1 MIQLIVGFF
10 ILCLALFVLKKCFS
24 IIKYLLGIILG
35 LGIFALC
42 GVQAGVSYA
51 VERMFNTLKINNVM
65 FYLFC
70 IFSIFTSVYI
80 GFFWDGGYFDLL
92 TFSSLKYLAIS
103 AAYIAVAVKL
113 RNFEEISKKLYGI
126 EFFLSKRKE
135 IYFSLYFS
143 IFTAAISFFIY
154 DIAYYLSVAVGF
166 YVDSQVVWYV
176 GLVYWL
182 ISLFAS
188 AYAFGSIYELDS
200 LYSNIESSFDDFDV
214 IYIDKLVV
222 DLKGDSNSIDDI
234 DIIHVVKD
242 YVALGVLEGNL
253 FDLELANK
261 NVAVF
266 RKDDFE
272 SRNRVFEGVIDA
284 GFAFN
289 KDELVKI
296 VIDVFSFEKNNAIYY
311 VENDLKTAG
320 LYNFNDGRKYF
331 SYRNVSRV
339 KTCSCCGFTVESGE
353 PITQE
358 WFCSDICKET
368 EKFCLGIKNK
378 PYDEFLSSA
387 ASSGFIIMSGA
398 QAWNDNHKI
407 FADGGQGHGFAAENA
422 NTYIDKLSGKSASTI
437 GGDNKKDGA
446 DRFVNGELLQTKYC
460 ATGRR
465 SVNAAFHGDGDYRYL
480 DDNGRPM
487 LLEVPK
493 EQYDD
498 AVRTFAEK
506 IKQGKVPG
514 VTDPEK
520 AKDII
525 SKGNITY
532 DQARNITKF
541 GTIESISYDLA
552 EGVVVGFKSASISF
566 GITAAIY
573 FINTRD
579 KNQAIKVATLQA
591 GKTFSRSLSIY
602 VTVQQLHRLSSVQR
616 TLGVIDVSNLSPSCR
631 TILGDGFGVSS
642 TSGIN
647 KALRGTVITSA
658 VLIAVSTGPDLVK
671 MIRGRISGA
680 QFLKNAAVV
689 SSSVVGGTI
698 GSIAGGAL
706 FSPFGPAGMVAGRVV
721 GGMVGGTVSA
731 FIVNKVSGKF
741 MEADSQKMLK
751 VVKDQFEY
759 LATTFMFTREEVDNV
774 NQNLEKII
782 TPVFLENMYAN
793 YENRYA
799 IANLGMKPL
808 FVSVIKQRKKLSIE
822 TKNVIQAI
830 DELAA

>member
-1 MIQLIVGFF
+1 MIHLIVGF
-10 ILCLALFVLKKCFS
+10 IVLCLAFYVLKKCFS
-24 IIKYLLGIILG
+24 IIKYFLAIIFGLG
-35 LGIFALC
+35 LFILC
-42 GVQAGVSYA
+42 GVQAGASYTI
-51 VERMFNTLKINNVM
+51 ERVLNALRINKIM
-65 FYLFC
+65 FYLLC
-70 IFSIFTSVYI
+70 ILTTLASVYI
-80 GFFWDGGYFDLL
+80 GFWGGVGYFDSL

-103 AAYIAVAVKL
+103 VAYIAVAIKL
-113 RNFEEISKKLYGI
+113 LRFEEIGKKPYGI

-143 IFTAAISFFIY
+143 IFTAATSFFIY
-154 DIAYYLSVAVGF
+154 DIAYYFSVIMGF
-166 YVDSQVVWYV
+166 YVDSQVIWYV

-188 AYAFGSIYELDS
+188 AYAFGSIYDLDA
-200 LYSNIESSFDDFDV
+200 LYFNIESSFDDFDV
-214 IYIDKLVV
+214 IYIDKLIVN
-222 DLKGDSNSIDDI
+222 LKGDSNSIDDI
-234 DIIHVVKD
+234 DIVHVVKD
-242 YVALGVLEGNL
+242 YVALGVSEGNL
-253 FDLELANK
+253 FDLELSNK
-261 NVAVF
+261 NIAVF
-266 RKDDFE
+266 RRDYFE
-272 SRNRVFEGVIDA
+272 SRSKIIENAIDD
-284 GFAFN
+284 GFTFN
-289 KDELVKI
+289 KDELVRI
-296 VIDVFSFEKNNAIYY
+296 VVNVFSFEVSNAVYY
-311 VENDLKTAG
+311 VENNLKTVG
-320 LYNFNDGRKYF
+320 LYNFDGGRKYL

-353 PITQE
+353 YLTKE

-398 QAWNDNHKI
+398 HAWNDNHKI

-437 GGDNKKDGA
+437 GDDNKKDGA
-446 DRFVNGELLQTKYC
+446 DRFVNGELIQTKYC

-465 SVNAAFHGDGDYRYL
+465 SVNAAFHGDGDYRYF

-493 EQYDD
+493 DQYDD
-498 AVRTFAEK
+498 AVRAFAEK
-506 IKQGKVPG
+506 IKEGKVPG

-520 AKDII
+520 AKEII
-525 SKGNITY
+525 TKGNITY

-552 EGVVVGFKSASISF
+552 EGVVVGLKSASISF

-579 KNQAIKVATLQA
+579 KKQAIKVATLQA

-616 TLGVIDVSNLSPSCR
+616 ALGVIDVSNLSPSFR

-658 VLIAVSTGPDLVK
+658 VLIAIATGPDLVK

-731 FIVNKVSGKF
+731 FIVNKVSGKL
-741 MEADSQKMLK
+741 MEADSQKMLR

-782 TPVFLENMYAN
+782 TPDFLENMYAN
-793 YENRYA
+793 YDNRYA

-822 TKNVIQAI
+822 AQDVIQAI